1 MSIQEEHFFSSPF
14 TPRFH
19 SSSSFCVLCIYP
31 FDYITP
37 LALFFSEM
45 GTRVGARGCF
55 RATQNTLFSN
65 PIDLFRRTSV
75 YSSSKGF
82 HQGNH
87 SSGSNHFY
95 LSLSFSS
102 IRSISSS
109 QISYQND
116 TRYVQTPSFPPPSF
130 PKSFGANQVVPLD
143 YEMTKR
149 FDEIMKSFPEPIR
162 FAFAYGSGVF
172 PQSQAGPEHS
182 AKPKSK
188 EGKKM
193 IDLVMAVNHPQHWHG
208 INMKQNPKHY
218 SWIAK
223 ILGSLG
229 IGFVQPLGAGLW
241 YHPYIRIKDELI
253 KYGVMD
259 IDTLCSDLLD
269 WDTLYISGRMHKPVT
284 LLTTDAR
291 ARLAQQVNL
300 TSALRTALLLL
311 PEQFGEAELY
321 TRIASLSY
329 TGDFRMSV
337 PGGENANK
345 VRNIVLNQREMFRRL
360 YGGLIRSIETIN
372 VEETRKNR
380 FTFTQEYTDKV
391 RAKHASRLPLRL
403 REKIQNHYTSH
414 PDLDDAFLQLSLST
428 RSDNVTRIPGAKAA
442 HIDKD
447 KWDNFWLAVVKQ
459 ADFQT
464 VLLSKIAEIVRG
476 PARSQSLK
484 GIYTA
489 GLTKTIRYVFAK
501 VGKVSLWHVMMKRT

>member
-1 MSIQEEHFFSSPF
+1 MVTRVGRRECLLATQDLFVNSNNLVFFGTASFHTSTKIYSRQQKCLPSSS
-14 TPRFH
+14 RCI
-19 SSSSFCVLCIYP
+19 SSSSQP
-31 FDYITP
+31 KDARYI
-37 LALFFSEM
+37 
-45 GTRVGARGCF
+45 
-55 RATQNTLFSN
+55 
-65 PIDLFRRTSV
+65 
-75 YSSSKGF
+75 K
-82 HQGNH
+82 
-87 SSGSNHFY
+87 
-95 LSLSFSS
+95 
-102 IRSISSS
+102 
-109 QISYQND
+109 
-116 TRYVQTPSFPPPSF
+116 TPSFPPPSF

-149 FDEIMKSFPEPIR
+149 LDAIMKSFPEPIR

-182 AKPKSK
+182 AKPTTK

-208 INMKQNPKHY
+208 INMKQNAKHY

-223 ILGSLG
+223 LLGSLG
-229 IGFVQPLGAGLW
+229 IGFIQSLGAGLW
-241 YHPYIRIKDELI
+241 YHPYIRIEDELI
-253 KYGVMD
+253 KYGIMD

-300 TSALRTALLLL
+300 ASALRTSLLLL

-360 YGGLIRSIETIN
+360 YGSLIRSIETISI
-372 VEETRKNR
+372 EETRKNR
-380 FTFTQEYTDKV
+380 FTFTQDYSDKV
-391 RAKHASRLPLRL
+391 RAKHASKLPLRL
-403 REKIQNHYTSH
+403 REKIQQHYTSH
-414 PDLDDAFLQLSLST
+414 PDMDDAFLQLSLST
-428 RSDNVTRIPGAKAA
+428 RSDNVARMPGAKAA

-447 KWDNFWLAVVKQ
+447 KWDNFWLAVVRQ

-476 PARSQSLK
+476 PARWQSLK

-489 GLTKTIRYVFAK
+489 GFGKTIRYVLAK
-501 VGKVSLWHVMMKRT
+501 VGKVSLTRVSFKRV